1 MELVRKYQISKSL
14 AVDCTCKVVNC
25 NFTGKNPLNLLSHY
39 RSLHKNDKTFK
50 VHCMYS
56 QECFHREHFVNA
68 ETLKYHLMIFH
79 ANFFDKLQQQGLSDS
94 NNGNINFWG

>member
-1 MELVRKYQISKSL
+1 
-14 AVDCTCKVVNC
+14 
-25 NFTGKNPLNLLSHY
+25 
-39 RSLHKNDKTFK
+39 
-50 VHCMYS
+50 MYS

-79 ANFFDKLQQQGLSDS
+79 ANFFDQLQQQGLSDS